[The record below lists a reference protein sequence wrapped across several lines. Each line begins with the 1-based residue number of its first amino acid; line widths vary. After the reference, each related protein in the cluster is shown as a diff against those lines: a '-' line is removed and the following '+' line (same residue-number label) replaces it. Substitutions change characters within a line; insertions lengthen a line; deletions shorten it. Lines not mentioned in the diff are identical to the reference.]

1 MQPATQV
8 ADLLTADRIAVPMQV
23 ADLAG
28 ALRALVG
35 RLEASGGIEAGDVGD
50 LVEDLT
56 TGSDAERI
64 RLNES
69 VFLVAG
75 RTNGVVDLS
84 IGLGIAPIAFELPDA
99 EDPDRSAR
107 AILLLLTPRR
117 LSTLRIQ
124 VIPSLSRV
132 LRDEDRTLRLL
143 SARSPSDVRAMSEL
157 MEVELHERLLVE
169 DAHEPLS
176 YRVYPDTP
184 AGEVMDLMVRRRL
197 DSVPVVSDKYEFL
210 GIITSAE
217 ALKHLLPRRVAG
229 EGDEVEDH
237 TESSETARDIMS
249 RSVMCVSED
258 QSLIEAANL
267 MVNKDVARL
276 PVVREGELIGVI
288 TRDAILQTLF
298 GK

>member
-197 DSVPVVSDKYEFL
+197 DSVPVVGDKYEFL

>member
-8 ADLLTADRIAVPMQV
+8 ADLLTADRITVPMQV
-23 ADLAG
+23 TDLGG
-28 ALRALVG
+28 ALRALIG
-35 RLEASGGIEAGDVGD
+35 RLEASGAIASGDVED
-50 LVEDLT
+50 LVEALSK
-56 TGSDAERI
+56 GAGAERV
-64 RLNES
+64 RLNRD
-69 VFLVAG
+69 VVLVAG
-75 RTNGVVDLS
+75 RTAGVADLS
-84 IGLGIAPIAFELPDA
+84 IGLGIAPVQFTLPD
-99 EDPDRSAR
+99 PDEPDASAR

-132 LRDEDRTLRLL
+132 LRDEDRTRRLL
-143 SARSPSDVRAMSEL
+143 SARAPSDVRAMSEL

-169 DAHEPLS
+169 DALEPLS
-176 YRVYPDTP
+176 YRVYPDAP
-184 AGEVMDLMVRRRL
+184 AGEVMDLMVRRGL
-197 DSVPVVSDKYEFL
+197 DSVPVVGDKYEFL

-229 EGDEVEDH
+229 EGDEIEADA
-237 TESSETARDIMS
+237 ESLETARDIMS

-267 MVNKDVARL
+267 MVNKEVAQL
-276 PVVREGELIGVI
+276 PVVMEGELIGVI